1 MTDFGANIFD
11 DSQATPKPPASAPAP
26 AREDRG
32 TRAPRSRSPRR
43 TAAPPATTE
52 PPAAVPPAA
61 EPTPPPTPKPT
72 AAAAAAAAND
82 EATDAP
88 TELEPAPQPPSEAPD
103 AAPRHGRHARFE
115 RRDQHDRPAPRS
127 SEPTGER
134 PDAPPRAP
142 RERGDQLPSA
152 RTQQPRRDDAREP
165 RGAAAPRPPLPPR
178 PRDGARIA
186 LLVDLDALHTEARAQ
201 QREVAMHRL
210 RPALAGGRPVA
221 RAIAFTSS
229 SRTPPS
235 GFELQPGAS
244 DATFATR
251 FAKAAHQLAQEH
263 GELLLAP
270 ATPAAL
276 QLVERLQ
283 HDGYRA
289 SLASLLPGGAR
300 DGVRQLGREC
310 LFVP

>member
-11 DSQATPKPPASAPAP
+11 DPQATPKPPASAPAP
-26 AREDRG
+26 APEDSEP
-32 TRAPRSRSPRR
+32 RAPRRRSPRR
-43 TAAPPATTE
+43 PAP
-52 PPAAVPPAA
+52 PPAAN
-61 EPTPPPTPKPT
+61 EPT
-72 AAAAAAAAND
+72 AAAAPPPPTTTTTTQLTPTPSTAAAAD
-82 EATDAP
+82 DATPDAAAG
-88 TELEPAPQPPSEAPD
+88 LEPAPPPPIAVLDAP
-103 AAPRHGRHARFE
+103 PRHGRHARFE
-115 RRDQHDRPAPRS
+115 RRDPNDHPAHRS
-127 SEPTGER
+127 GEPTGER
-134 PDAPPRAP
+134 SDAPPTAP
-142 RERGDQLPSA
+142 RERADHLPPARSPSA
-152 RTQQPRRDDAREP
+152 RRDDTREP
-165 RGAAAPRPPLPPR
+165 RAAATPRPPLPPR
-178 PRDGARIA
+178 PRDGDRIA

-235 GFELQPGAS
+235 GFELQAGAGE
-244 DATFATR
+244 ATFATR

-270 ATPAAL
+270 ATPAAQ

-283 HDGYRA
+283 RDGYRA